1 MRRLLLFWL
10 LVACTLTGAASARQA
25 YPFSV
30 SAERSGSGSA
40 LIARNRGPAPVS
52 VRLALSGAD
61 NVSSTQPLPVYAV
74 VRPCSEALLLQIRPN
89 HPGRGLRFSTQA
101 TFSIGNFHAT
111 PDPRATY
118 RLPFAN
124 GRSFVI
130 SQAPGGPLT
139 THTADDS
146 EHAVDFTMPE
156 NTPVVAARDGVVI
169 ETEATNRFGGKDRG
183 LLAMANYV
191 RILHADETVATY
203 AHLAPGGVRVRP
215 GERVSAGTVIGQ
227 SGATGYTSG
236 PHLHFVVQKLVRRN
250 DRFAM
255 VSVPFR
261 FSVGDPPHVFTPK
274 FGQLATADYAAP
286 GRAPPFVDAR
296 RVEQPAAQVPSGD
309 GKRVVQAR

>member
-1 MRRLLLFWL
+1 MRQLLIFWL
-10 LVACTLTGAASARQA
+10 FIACTLPGVASAKQA

-30 SAERSGSGSA
+30 SAERSGPGSN

-52 VRLALSGAD
+52 VRLMLSAMD
-61 NVSSTQPLPVYAV
+61 NVSATQPLPVYAV
-74 VRPCSEALLLQIRPN
+74 VRPYSELLLMQIRPTY
-89 HPGRGLRFSTQA
+89 PGRGLRFSTQS
-101 TFSIGNFHAT
+101 TFSVGSFHAI

-156 NTPVVAARDGVVI
+156 NTPVIAARDGMVI
-169 ETEATNRFGGKDRG
+169 ETEAANRYGGKDRG

-215 GERVSAGTVIGQ
+215 GEKVSAGTVIGL

-250 DRFAM
+250 EGFAM

-261 FSVGDPPHVFTPK
+261 FFVGNPPYVFEPK
-274 FGQLATADYAAP
+274 FRHLATADYATPGKAP
-286 GRAPPFVDAR
+286 LFAD
-296 RVEQPAAQVPSGD
+296 D
-309 GKRVVQAR
+309 GRVVQGR

>member
-1 MRRLLLFWL
+1 MRRLLILSL
-10 LVACTLTGAASARQA
+10 LIACTLPGVASAKQA

-30 SAERSGSGSA
+30 SAERSGPGSN
-40 LIARNRGPAPVS
+40 LIARNLGPAPVS
-52 VRLALSGAD
+52 VRLRLSVAD
-61 NVSSTQPLPVYAV
+61 NVSASQPLPVYAV
-74 VRPCSEALLLQIRPN
+74 VRPYSELLLLQIHPSY
-89 HPGRGLRFSTQA
+89 PGRGLRFSTKS
-101 TFSIGNFHAT
+101 TFSVGSFHAI

-124 GRSFVI
+124 GQSFVI
-130 SQAPGGPLT
+130 SQAPGGPLS

-169 ETEATNRFGGKDRG
+169 ETEAANRYGGKDRV

-191 RILHADETVATY
+191 RILHVDETVATY

-215 GERVSAGTVIGQ
+215 GEKVSAGTVIGL

-250 DRFAM
+250 EGFAM

-261 FSVGDPPHVFTPK
+261 FIVGDPPYVFAPK
-274 FGQLATADYAAP
+274 FRHLATADYATP
-286 GRAPPFVDAR
+286 GKAPPFADA
-296 RVEQPAAQVPSGD
+296 P
-309 GKRVVQAR
+309 